1 MHMVCLSTLVIEQKI
16 NPSATVCERG
26 NRNFI
31 LWRYE
36 KISAVAS
43 GLDRL
48 LSDFQTIVDLSEQYV
63 AASYT
68 RKLLFQKINVW
79 TFIDSFSFKNC
90 FIVINLEAVTVDTP
104 KKN

>member
-1 MHMVCLSTLVIEQKI
+1 MPQFVKGEIVISYFGDMK
-16 NPSATVCERG
+16 
-26 NRNFI
+26 
-31 LWRYE
+31 

-68 RKLLFQKINVW
+68 RKLLCQKINVW
-79 TFIDSFSFKNC
+79 TFIDSFLFRNC
-90 FIVINLEAVTVDTP
+90 FIVNP
-104 KKN
+104 